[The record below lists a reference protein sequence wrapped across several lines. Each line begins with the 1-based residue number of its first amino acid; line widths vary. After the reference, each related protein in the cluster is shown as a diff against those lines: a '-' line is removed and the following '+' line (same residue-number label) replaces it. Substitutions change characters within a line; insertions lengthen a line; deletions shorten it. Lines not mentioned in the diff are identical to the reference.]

1 MTDSHFQHLPIGNVS
16 FSDIRRRNLLYVDK
30 TAMIAELA
38 GFHQSFFLVRP
49 PGFGRTLLL
58 SAFES
63 LFSQG
68 ASAFRGLKAG
78 ESWVDDF
85 CSAVRLD
92 FSSAVNFTDIKD
104 FESKFCRIIQMG
116 FGKAGFESSSQN
128 AGDLFEDLN
137 LWLRKQ
143 PEESIVLL
151 IDGYDSP
158 LISVLQNC
166 HLFLQVRMILAD
178 FYSVIKSREPIW
190 RFFLLSG
197 VTRLIQSGIFGDL
210 NICTDLSSIPKY
222 GALLGFTDE
231 ELDIYF
237 GRRLEAAAAALSM
250 PQEDLRESLRDWYG
264 GYCFEPTL
272 RHHVYSPSSILNFLS
287 HPDSGFI
294 NYRMERV
301 GQSSELI
308 NFVKEHSSGSLSLSN
323 EEIPV
328 SMIELDST
336 QDIDRISD
344 PALLAQFGLL
354 TIGRIE
360 GGTAFLKIPNR
371 ESGECIDHLYSK

>member
-1 MTDSHFQHLPIGNVS
+1 
-16 FSDIRRRNLLYVDK
+16 
-30 TAMIAELA
+30 MIAEIA
-38 GFHQSFFLVRP
+38 GLHQSFFLVSP
-49 PGFGRTLLL
+49 PGFGKTLLL
-58 SAFES
+58 SAFKS

-78 ESWVDDF
+78 ESWVDDI
-85 CSAVRLD
+85 CSAVSLD
-92 FSSAVNFTDIKD
+92 FSLAENFTDLKE
-104 FESKFCRIIQMG
+104 FESKFCRIIQSV
-116 FGKAGFESSSQN
+116 FGKAGFESSSKN
-128 AGDLFEDLN
+128 AGDLCEDLS

-151 IDGYDSP
+151 IDGYDAP
-158 LISVLQNC
+158 LLSVLPNRS
-166 HLFLQVRMILAD
+166 LFLQVRMILAD

-190 RFFLLSG
+190 RFLLLSG
-197 VTRLIQSGIFGDL
+197 TTKFIHSGIFGDF
-210 NICTDLSSIPKY
+210 NICTDLSALPKY
-222 GALLGFTDE
+222 GSLLGFTDE
-231 ELDIYF
+231 ELDLYF
-237 GRRLEAAAAALSM
+237 GRRLEAAAEALSM
-250 PQEDLRESLRDWYG
+250 SPEDLRESLRDWYG

-272 RHHVYSPSSILNFLS
+272 RHHLYSPSSILNFLS
-287 HPDSGFI
+287 HPESGFK
-294 NYRMERV
+294 NFRMERV
-301 GQSSELI
+301 GQSSALL

-344 PALLAQFGLL
+344 LALLTNFGLL
-354 TIGRIE
+354 AIGRIE